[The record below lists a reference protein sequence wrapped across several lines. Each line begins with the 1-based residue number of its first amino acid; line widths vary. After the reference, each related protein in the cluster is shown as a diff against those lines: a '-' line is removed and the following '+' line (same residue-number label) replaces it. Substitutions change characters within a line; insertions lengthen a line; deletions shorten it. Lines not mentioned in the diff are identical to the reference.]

1 MQHYQNAT
9 SWSLRVSDAVCVR
22 PFEGMVLAELYLSQP
37 LQHAMQLKRRWHT
50 ESVMP
55 VDSETPAQRSNQH
68 GRDIDKLGSEQRG
81 IMT

>member
-1 MQHYQNAT
+1 MQRYQNAT

-22 PFEGMVLAELYLSQP
+22 PFEGMVLAELSLSQP

-68 GRDIDKLGSEQRG
+68 GRDIDKLGSE
-81 IMT
+81 